1 MVRGIEAA
9 AKGMITLSDKLDSV
23 TNNLANISTP
33 GFKRIIQN
41 VSESEN
47 YPVNR
52 VFLQSDGGRAPFMGY
67 LGNGSEISTQAVDLS
82 AGGLEHTSSKFDV
95 AITLNNNAFFQV
107 QTPNGIRYTRDGN
120 FTLNNNDELV
130 TQDGYPVLSSANAP
144 ITIDG
149 QNVVISSDGSIQV
162 DGQQTD
168 TLGIVSLDNPS
179 LIVPQGSNL
188 YNYNGQVVNASNFKV
203 LQGYLESSNVN
214 TVREMVDMIAL
225 ERAYESGQKAIVT
238 EDNETGQML
247 SQFRI

>member
-1 MVRGIEAA
+1 VVRGIESAA
-9 AKGMITLSDKLDSV
+9 RGMIALSDKLDTV
-23 TNNLANISTP
+23 VNNLANLSTP
-33 GFKRIIQN
+33 GFKRLIQDI
-41 VSESEN
+41 SESN
-47 YPVNR
+47 NQPINR
-52 VFLQSDGGRAPFMGY
+52 LFLQTDKNETPFMGY
-67 LGNGSEISTQAVDLS
+67 LGSGAKLSTQALDLS
-82 AGGLEHTSSKFDV
+82 SGGLEHTSGKLDV

-107 QTPNGIRYTRDGN
+107 QTPNGIRYTRAGN

-130 TQDGYPVLSSANAP
+130 TQDGYPVLSNANAP

-188 YNYNGQVVNASNFKV
+188 FNYLGQVTNTSNFKV
-203 LQGYLESSNVN
+203 LQGYLETSNVN
-214 TVREMVDMIAL
+214 TVREMADMIAL

-247 SQFRI
+247 SQLRI